1 MTNLIDKRKRG
12 ANMIF
17 TICSKLIVQE
27 DDQTMFEVV
36 KVFKDSDITLKG
48 EIAFSFMD
56 FLDKAKEEFSNEET
70 FVKQVFN
77 WFHIPFS
84 RYATGYYL
92 SIDMLIEESDTVINE
107 HNIAH
112 FISDSFDYLDYINK

>member
-1 MTNLIDKRKRG
+1 MTNLTDKRKRG
-12 ANMIF
+12 TNMIF

-36 KVFKDSDITLKG
+36 KVFRDSDITLKG

-56 FLDKAKEEFSNEET
+56 FLDKTKEEFPNEET

-84 RYATGYYL
+84 RNATGYYL
-92 SIDMLIEESDTVINE
+92 SIDMFIEESDTVTNE
-107 HNIAH
+107 YNIAH